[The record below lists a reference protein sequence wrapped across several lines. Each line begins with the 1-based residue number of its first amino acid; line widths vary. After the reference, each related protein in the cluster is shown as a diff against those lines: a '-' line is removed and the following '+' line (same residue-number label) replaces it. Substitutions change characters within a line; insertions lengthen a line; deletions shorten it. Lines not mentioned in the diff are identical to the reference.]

1 MDGSELAKTIEGT
14 TNIISGII
22 DRFFPYCGLTQKAL
36 DIYISEIEK
45 TDKPKEYKAWEVMH
59 AKQEFKKLKNISSI
73 VEFAKE
79 YCTEEDINKST
90 YSDNEEWYDR
100 FFENA
105 GNVSAEGVQ
114 RIWGQILANEIK
126 EKGKTPRSVISI
138 LSEID
143 SELAKAFS
151 VLCEQQLIYVALD
164 EKGSLISDHIL
175 REVIIFDDNQY
186 NINKGLSLVTLNE
199 LESIGL
205 ISTYGLGYLKPLPG
219 AKKVLISDGVFTDC
233 IKLKDEEIICGTIML
248 TKAGTYLFNII
259 NPGFALDQHDVMKA
273 YYLKYGYTFE
283 ETHKKIRLI
292 DKTHFQ
298 LIEKD
303 D

>member
-1 MDGSELAKTIEGT
+1 MDGSELAKTIEVT

-36 DIYISEIEK
+36 DVYISEIEK
-45 TDKPKEYKAWEVMH
+45 SDKPKEYKAWEVMR
-59 AKQEFKKLKNISSI
+59 AKHEFKKLKNINSI

-79 YCTEEDINKST
+79 YCTEEEINKAT

-105 GNVSAEGVQ
+105 GNVSAESVQ

-126 EKGKTPRSVISI
+126 EKGNTPRSVISI

-151 VLCEQQLIYVALD
+151 ILCEQRLIVVSLD
-164 EKGSLISDHIL
+164 EKDSYISDQVIN
-175 REVIIFDDNQY
+175 EVIKFEDNQY
-186 NINKGLSLVTLNE
+186 YRGKGLDLVTLNE

-205 ISTYGLGYLKPLPG
+205 INSKSLGYVKCLPD
-219 AKKVLISDGVFTDC
+219 AKKVIISDGIFTDC
-233 IKLKDEEIICGTIML
+233 IVLKEERLSFGTIML
-248 TKAGTYLFNII
+248 TKAGNYLLNII
-259 NPGFALDQHDVMKA
+259 NPGFAHDQHDVMEK
-273 YYLKYGYTFE
+273 YYLKHGYKFE
-283 ETHKKIRLI
+283 ESPYKIKLVDNARFQIIANI
-292 DKTHFQ
+292 D
-298 LIEKD
+298 
-303 D
+303 